1 MKKLNLLV
9 FTFILLAFGCG
20 GKPIPME
27 IKEVCKQPIGTNV
40 EITGYISLPKVV
52 NTIQLRKGGAIKEVG
67 LQLFM
72 MTKQDAT
79 GDAVMSTF
87 WTTPKSEG
95 EPNKIKPLPMNGYTW
110 NDLLVY
116 TNDGKSAGAGKLI
129 KISGVTTSDEK
140 NGCGISVAK
149 IELPQG

>member
-1 MKKLNLLV
+1 MKILNLLLIA
-9 FTFILLAFGCG
+9 TILGTFGCG
-20 GKPIPME
+20 SKPVPMD
-27 IKEVCKQPIGTNV
+27 IKDVCKQPIGTNV
-40 EITGYISLPKVV
+40 EVSGYISLPKEVS
-52 NTIQLRKGGAIKEVG
+52 TIQLRRGGAIKEVG

-87 WTTPKSEG
+87 WTTPKAEG

-129 KISGVTTSDEK
+129 RVSGETVADEK
-140 NGCGISVAK
+140 NGCYIYVQK
-149 IELPQG
+149 IEIPQ

>member
-1 MKKLNLLV
+1 MKKISLLII
-9 FTFILLAFGCG
+9 TFILLSFGCG
-20 GKPIPME
+20 GNPIPLE

-40 EITGYISLPKVV
+40 EITGYISLPKQI
-52 NTIQLRKGGAIKEVG
+52 TTLQITKGGAIKAVG
-67 LQLFM
+67 LQIYM

-87 WTTPKSEG
+87 WTTPKPEG

-116 TNDGKSAGAGKLI
+116 TDDGKSAGAGKSL
-129 KISGVTTSDEK
+129 KISGETVADEK
-140 NGCGISVAK
+140 NGCYVYVRK
-149 IELPQG
+149 IELP